1 MNKFLQRYQLVSF
14 PTQDVSPLHLQKD
27 SDNIYAHATYSPSSE
42 RDPDK
47 DYLHLYLIDWQ
58 SVPVAGDTTIYLF
71 KKDVKVV
78 ASTDVHLGVPTFL
91 DDYILQAYCS
101 FGDYLNITH
110 ITEYPSENKI
120 SVSYDTKTK
129 FHVASKEEF
138 ISDYEEFLTNSSEY
152 RNLSVN
158 IKSPFDYKSKKEKEA
173 LKAFCM
179 KIIGEDNIEELANDY
194 AKLPD
199 SVELVI
205 ENNWDIPVFSKVV

>member
-1 MNKFLQRYQLVSF
+1 MNKFLQKYQLVSF
-14 PTQDVSPLHLQKD
+14 PTQDISPLCIKKD
-27 SDNIYAHATYSPSSE
+27 NGIIFATPEYSSSSE
-42 RDPDK
+42 RDPNK
-47 DYLHLYLIDWQ
+47 EYLHLYLLDWQ
-58 SVPVAGDTTIYLF
+58 SVPVAGDITIHLF
-71 KKDVKVV
+71 KQDIKVV
-78 ASTDVHLGVPTFL
+78 ASTDVNLGVPTFL

-129 FHVASKEEF
+129 LHVGSKEEF
-138 ISDYEEFLTNSSEY
+138 ISDYEEFLTDSSEY

-158 IKSPFDYKSKKEKEA
+158 IENPFDYKSEKEKKA

-179 KIIGEDNIEELANDY
+179 RIINEDNIEELVNDY
-194 AKLPD
+194 DMLPD

-205 ENNWDIPVFSKVV
+205 ENNWNIPVFSKVV

>member
-1 MNKFLQRYQLVSF
+1 MNKFLQKYQLVSF

-129 FHVASKEEF
+129 FHVGSKEEF
-138 ISDYEEFLTNSSEY
+138 ISDYKEFLTDSSEY

-158 IKSPFDYKSKKEKEA
+158 IENPFDYKSGEEKEA

-179 KIIGEDNIEELANDY
+179 TLIGEDNIEELANDY

-199 SVELVI
+199 SEKLII
-205 ENNWDIPVFSKVV
+205 ENNWDVPVFSKVV

>member
-1 MNKFLQRYQLVSF
+1 MNKFLQKYQLVSF

-27 SDNIYAHATYSPSSE
+27 SDNMYAHETYSPSSE

-47 DYLHLYLIDWQ
+47 EYLHLYLLDWQ

-101 FGDYLNITH
+101 FGDYLNIKY

-129 FHVASKEEF
+129 LHVGSKEEF
-138 ISDYEEFLTNSSEY
+138 ISDYEEFLTDSSEY

-158 IKSPFDYKSKKEKEA
+158 IENPFDYKSEKEKKA

-179 KIIGEDNIEELANDY
+179 RIINEDNIEELVNDY
-194 AKLPD
+194 DMLPD

>member
-42 RDPDK
+42 RDPNK
-47 DYLHLYLIDWQ
+47 DYLHLYLLDWQ
-58 SVPVAGDTTIYLF
+58 SEPVADDTTIHLF
-71 KKDVKVV
+71 KQDIKVV
-78 ASTDVHLGVPTFL
+78 ASTDVELGIPTFL

-129 FHVASKEEF
+129 FHVGSKEEF
-138 ISDYEEFLTNSSEY
+138 ISDYKEFLTDRLEY

-158 IKSPFDYKSKKEKEA
+158 IESPFDYKSEEEKDA

-179 KIIGEDNIEELANDY
+179 WIIDEDNIEELKNDY
-194 AKLPD
+194 DMLPD
-199 SVELVI
+199 TVELVI
-205 ENNWDIPVFSKVV
+205 ENNWDVPVFSKVK

>member
-1 MNKFLQRYQLVSF
+1 MNKFLQKYQLVSF
-14 PTQDVSPLHLQKD
+14 PTQDISPLCIKKD
-27 SDNIYAHATYSPSSE
+27 NGIIFATPEYSPSSE

-47 DYLHLYLIDWQ
+47 EYLHLYLLDWQ

-101 FGDYLNITH
+101 FGDYLNIKY

-129 FHVASKEEF
+129 LHVGSKEEF
-138 ISDYEEFLTNSSEY
+138 ISDYKEFLTDSLEY

-158 IKSPFDYKSKKEKEA
+158 IENPFDYKSKKEKEA

-179 KIIGEDNIEELANDY
+179 TLIGEDNIEELENDY

-199 SVELVI
+199 SVELII
-205 ENNWDIPVFSKVV
+205 ENNWDVPVFSKVV

>member
-1 MNKFLQRYQLVSF
+1 MNKFLQKYQLVSF

-27 SDNIYAHATYSPSSE
+27 SDNMYAHETYSPSSE

-47 DYLHLYLIDWQ
+47 EYLHLYLLDWQ

-78 ASTDVHLGVPTFL
+78 ASTDVSLGVPTFL
-91 DDYILQAYCS
+91 DDYILQAYCK
-101 FGDYLNITH
+101 FGDYLNIKY
-110 ITEYPSENKI
+110 ITEYPSENKV

-129 FHVASKEEF
+129 SHVASKEEF
-138 ISDYEEFLTNSSEY
+138 ISDYEEFLTDSSEY

-179 KIIGEDNIEELANDY
+179 TLIGEDNIEELENDY

-199 SVELVI
+199 TVELVI
-205 ENNWDIPVFSKVV
+205 ENDWNIPVFSKVV